1 MRYTAAPVAD
11 GFTFPE
17 TPRWHAGRQAF
28 YFVDIDRGKLFELK
42 DGRVRLLYQSQD
54 WISGITF
61 DDADGFFITAVNQ
74 RKILHLTGCLTGI
87 GQTHVVADCS
97 SLAHN
102 GINDMVRGPRGDF
115 YVGSVNYDAVAG
127 FSRPVEKVRSPLLRV
142 SPGGKVEIGSDAT
155 FFSNGSVIAPSGE
168 RLLVADSFDQCVY
181 SFAIR
186 PDGSLGP
193 ANRFADCPG
202 EGPDG
207 MCMDA
212 EGGLWIA
219 SHHRCFRVEEGGRV
233 TDEVDTGAT
242 TASACMLGGADG
254 RTLLITGSDGHD
266 REKLYRV
273 SSGVLLQAKVKIP
286 GVGLPSLYA

>member
-1 MRYTAAPVAD
+1 MRYTAAVVAD

-42 DGRVRLLYQSQD
+42 DDTVRLLYQGED

-61 DDADGFFITAVNQ
+61 DDADGFFITAIKQ
-74 RKILHLTGCLTGI
+74 RKILHLKGCLTGI
-87 GQTHVVADCS
+87 GETREIADCS
-97 SLAHN
+97 ALAHN
-102 GINDMVRGPRGDF
+102 GINDMVRGARGDF
-115 YVGSVNYDAVAG
+115 YVGSVNYDALAG
-127 FSRPVEKVRSPLLRV
+127 FSGPVERARSPLLRV
-142 SPGGKVEIGSDAT
+142 SPSGQVEIGSDAT
-155 FFSNGSVIAPSGE
+155 FFSNGPVIVPGGE

-181 SFAIR
+181 SFTIR
-186 PDGSLGP
+186 QDGSLGP
-193 ANRFADCPG
+193 ASRFADCPG

-219 SHHRCFRVEEGGRV
+219 SHHRCFRVIEGGDI

-254 RTLLITGSDGHD
+254 RTLLITGADGHD
-266 REKLYRV
+266 RKKLHQV
-273 SSGVLLQAKVKIP
+273 PSGVLLQAKVKIP